1 MRRLVVLL
9 AFVAACG
16 SRNTAETSVSP
27 TSTVRV
33 SSAPT
38 GGGRTVGM
46 SVGTATMARIDTV
59 WVALDRV
66 WKVMP
71 AVYGVLEIP
80 ISELNAEQNIIGNA
94 GMKVFKKLGEV
105 PLTRYLDCGRT
116 QIEQNA
122 ETYEVHLEVMTKLS
136 KGPEGTTT
144 IGTTVE
150 AQAKPIKFA
159 GEYVRCRSKGTL
171 EQRVAEV
178 LKVNLQP

>member
-1 MRRLVVLL
+1 MRRSVVVLVLL
-9 AFVAACG
+9 AACG
-16 SRNTAETSVSP
+16 TRQTAETSMTP

-33 SSAPT
+33 AGAGASTS
-38 GGGRTVGM
+38 GRGM
-46 SVGTATMARIDTV
+46 AIGTATQARIDTV

-71 AVYGVLEIP
+71 AVFGILEIP
-80 ISELNAEQNIIGNA
+80 ISELDAESNVMGNA

-122 ETYEVHLEVMTKLS
+122 ETYEVHLEVMTKLT
-136 KGPEGTTT
+136 KGPEGTTL

-150 AQAKPIKFA
+150 AQAKPTKFA

-171 EQRVAEV
+171 EARVAEV